1 MQVGKYA
8 AVLAICLA
16 GRAVA
21 QNPVPPKPLPRS
33 LADAGRDKPV
43 DPAKLREAAIRNL
56 KEDLTSF
63 DSGSVVA
70 RRVDNRWQV
79 WSSKGL
85 VRDFGD
91 DRAAATEA
99 ARTIQNLRV
108 NQVGTVPG
116 SSPPFEYWLVDGK
129 PARPTTGQLLVV
141 PISPLVLRAEQ
152 IGGAWVVTDGARGLY
167 DFGDNRE
174 AAERAATVCWKYN
187 FNRLGLIGSPR
198 PALTYLMHDPLAAE
212 KGKSAPIPPPS
223 PLGVVSDVA
232 RTSLLLPGNV
242 YGGPKRPIEPSKLRI
257 EKHEGEWLLVQE
269 NEPVARFGT
278 SEMSARYA
286 LKALQDAKP
295 TEVVRIGAKGLPL
308 FLRNGN
314 PIHGEPLGVPRM
326 SLNPDR
332 VKILQQRGAWWLFE
346 GTRPVLEVGTKT
358 DAEVLLLAVKTFELR
373 SFSMIGRPESG
384 MPLFTVGR

>member
-8 AVLAICLA
+8 VVVVICMT
-16 GRAVA
+16 GQAVA
-21 QNPVPPKPLPRS
+21 QNPIPPKPLPRS

-43 DPAKLREAAIRNL
+43 
-56 KEDLTSF
+56 KEDLTAF
-63 DSGSVVA
+63 DSTSVVA

-79 WSSKGL
+79 LSSKGL

-91 DRAAATEA
+91 DRTAATEA

-129 PARPTTGQLLVV
+129 PARPTTGQLTVV
-141 PISPLVLRAEQ
+141 PLSPQVLRAEQ
-152 IGGAWVVTDGARGLY
+152 IGGAWVLTDGARGLY

-198 PALTYLMHDPLAAE
+198 PAMIYLMLDPLAAE
-212 KGKSAPIPPPS
+212 KSKSAPIPPPS
-223 PLGVVSDVA
+223 PLGVVNDVT

-242 YGGPKRPIEPSKLRI
+242 YGGPKRPIESTKLRI

-269 NEPVARFGT
+269 NEAVARFGT

-308 FLRNGN
+308 FFRNGN
-314 PIHGEPLGVPRM
+314 PVHGEPLGVPRM

-332 VKILQQRGAWWLFE
+332 LKVQQQRGAWWLFE

-358 DAEVLLLAVKTFELR
+358 DAEVLLLAVKTYELR
-373 SFSMIGRPESG
+373 LFFMIGRPESG
-384 MPLFTVGR
+384 LPLFTVGR